1 MLPLSRARSTNG
13 YSKKRSLSLTPRSD
27 YTSWRTEKLQLKK
40 EVLELRHYKKQFL
53 KYSKDIKK
61 FERVK
66 RELEKQKIEWGNIR
80 RRGQQEVFDRMRDE
94 VVTVVR
100 KMQELEEVERRNE
113 EHVKKIEKNKDAMA
127 SRRTFLKQE
136 EERMT
141 RMRLEFRQEYES
153 LVKYKTM
160 FAEKL
165 EKLETMETSQQ
176 RWKEEQEKLA
186 HSIVEEERSLLENE
200 KQELLKIAS
209 SIKTEKERV
218 EEEKAALAERQ
229 AEFSGCRGSG
239 TAGEE
244 ELQQEIS
251 QLKAERESLEAQ
263 RTLIETRNADLEQEN
278 TELQSQLNALHK
290 KISWGDTPR
299 YPSTS
304 TSEAGEVFAM
314 KREIKGLK
322 RQLDGMRAMYEKQ
335 IENLERQR
343 EADVATLKAEPDR
356 TRNKYRK
363 PGTAPNP
370 RLETFSNNLRNNVSD
385 FEHKR
390 TQIQEEMTVLELKKK
405 ENEQLESWLRTY
417 EKELNEEYIKRRI
430 HKLTDFET
438 AKIKYDMEK
447 TRKKLEKREQ
457 VVSNRELELLSKEVV
472 VDDIAVELSDVRE
485 KLEAQKK
492 DFSLAKALLEKE
504 NIIWD
509 NLEFHVEDDDPDE

>member
-1 MLPLSRARSTNG
+1 MLQLSRARSTNG
-13 YSKKRSLSLTPRSD
+13 YSKKRSLSLTPRND
-27 YTSWRTEKLQLKK
+27 YTSWRTEKLQLRK

-127 SRRTFLKQE
+127 SRRAFLEQE
-136 EERMT
+136 EERIK
-141 RMRLEFRQEYES
+141 RMRVGFRQEYES

-165 EKLETMETSQQ
+165 EKLETMEASQQ
-176 RWKEEQEKLA
+176 RWKEDQKKLA
-186 HSIVEEERSLLENE
+186 RSIVDEERTLLENE
-200 KQELLKIAS
+200 KRELLKIAK
-209 SIKTEKERV
+209 SIKAEKERV
-218 EEEKAALAERQ
+218 EEEKAALAEQQ
-229 AEFSGCRGSG
+229 AEFSRCKGGG
-239 TAGEE
+239 TAREE

-251 QLKAERESLEAQ
+251 KLKAEQESLEAQ
-263 RTLIETRNADLEQEN
+263 RALIETRNADLEQEN

-299 YPSTS
+299 YRS
-304 TSEAGEVFAM
+304 TSESGEVFAM

-322 RQLDGMRAMYEKQ
+322 RQLDGMRAMYENQ

-343 EADVATLKAEPDR
+343 EADVASLKAEPDR

-390 TQIQEEMTVLELKKK
+390 AQIQEEMTVLELKKK

-457 VVSNRELELLSKEVV
+457 VVSNREVELLSKEVV
-472 VDDIAVELSDVRE
+472 VDDIAGELSDVRE

-509 NLEFHVEDDDPDE
+509 NLELHVEDDDPDE